1 MLQQLSS
8 RSTSLGAQI
17 RCAFQQHCSRL
28 GVIACTR
35 ARARSTLA
43 LAFAYTARAL
53 QHPHARHA
61 RSSGADS
68 LRRYS
73 EHQPDYL
80 HHVKLLPTTLSL
92 RARCCSCRVACVENN
107 TPATLRWHTPHRAQ
121 SITCCSSPS
130 RHAQDPE
137 HRHRPSARALA
148 PGQVSG
154 SRARSNLL
162 VASARAPPR
171 STATGRR
178 WSAAGVNG
186 TLQEL
191 SRSYR

>member
-1 MLQQLSS
+1 LLQQLSS

-68 LRRYS
+68 LRRYP
-73 EHQPDYL
+73 EHQPGFL

-92 RARCCSCRVACVENN
+92 RARCRSCRELPVSKTAHSRLCAGTRLTERRAS
-107 TPATLRWHTPHRAQ
+107 PAAHLRAGTLKILSINIVTSAQ
-121 SITCCSSPS
+121 
-130 RHAQDPE
+130 
-137 HRHRPSARALA
+137 ALA

-162 VASARAPPR
+162 VASARAAPR

-178 WSAAGVNG
+178 WSVAGVNG
-186 TLQEL
+186 TLREL
-191 SRSYR
+191 SRS